1 MASATAPRQSH
12 FDPASFTW
20 SDVEPR
26 AYKPADAGAARG
38 MAWTGLTRHSLVRAA
53 ETGVGFEQ
61 RYFEIAPGG
70 YSSFEK
76 HAHVHVVLA
85 LRGTGAAVIGAG
97 LVAMEPFGL
106 VQTPPWAPHRWVNAG
121 EEPFGFLCT
130 VEGDRDRPQPLSDAE
145 WEALAADPRT
155 APFVH

>member
-1 MASATAPRQSH
+1 MSSSTAPRQSH
-12 FDPASFTW
+12 FDPASFSW

-26 AYKPADAGAARG
+26 AYKEAEAGAARG
-38 MAWTGLTRHSLVRAA
+38 MEWTGLTRHSLVRAE
-53 ETGVGFEQ
+53 ETGVSFEQ

-76 HAHVHVVLA
+76 HAHVHVVVT
-85 LRGTGAAVIGAG
+85 LRGAGAAVIGDE
-97 LVAMEPFGL
+97 LVEMTPFGL
-106 VQTPPWAPHRWVNAG
+106 VETPPWAPHRWVNTG

-130 VEGDRDRPQPLSDAE
+130 VEGDRDRPQPLSDEE

-155 APFVH
+155 APYVH